1 MSLMV
6 IQNRTLEHASINSK
20 KLWEH
25 LKLRGEKPN
34 LYKTIRLGLG
44 NRGERSLYNLQITG
58 ECFKQSF
65 SLNQTK
71 KFCEKKTSFC
81 KSIVQKS
88 FIHSAWT

>member
-1 MSLMV
+1 MSLLV

-58 ECFKQSF
+58 KCFETIN
-65 SLNQTK
+65 LLIQTK
-71 KFCEKKTSFC
+71 KFLQRTQFN
-81 KSIVQKS
+81 
-88 FIHSAWT
+88 SANV